1 MPTDDNAADG
11 NLGKYRVQLIWRR
24 YARYLFENN
33 PSVSALQFEK
43 DCDKMLTDFQG
54 GHKDGE

>member
-1 MPTDDNAADG
+1 M
-11 NLGKYRVQLIWRR
+11 LGICSR
-24 YARYLFENN
+24 NN